1 MANTIALSSD
11 MNTVYIIGSSNTV
24 IFSQSLSGDG
34 AFIILD
40 SNGKLSGQT
49 PNFSSP
55 GTIISKSVDGWQ
67 WAAAYNETTEKLY
80 FIGVDDTDINFTDA
94 VDFQIDQRNGVQIKR
109 SGTNLELIARLV

>member
-11 MNTVYIIGSSNTV
+11 VNTVYIIGSSNTV
-24 IFSQSLSGDG
+24 IFSHSLSGDG

-40 SNGKLSGQT
+40 NNDELSGQAA
-49 PNFSSP
+49 NFASL

-94 VDFQIDQRNGVQIKR
+94 VDFPIDQRNGVQIKR
-109 SGTNLELIARLV
+109 SGTNIELIARLV